1 MSLYQDCKTTV
12 SVEGELSDSFSVK
25 IKVYQE
31 SALGPLL
38 FAIAI
43 KGLRAWYL
51 HTFEHPTSGLYFPI
65 GLKLVSF
72 NAP

>member
-1 MSLYQDCKTTV
+1 MGQRSVQEYLVNGVMSLYQDCKTTV

-38 FAIAI
+38 FAIVI
-43 KGLRAWYL
+43 D
-51 HTFEHPTSGLYFPI
+51 
-65 GLKLVSF
+65 VSTED
-72 NAP
+72 ARTVH

>member
-38 FAIAI
+38 FAIVI
-43 KGLRAWYL
+43 N
-51 HTFEHPTSGLYFPI
+51 
-65 GLKLVSF
+65 VSTED
-72 NAP
+72 ARTVH